1 MKIIKYKKIRNKYRV
16 YLDNEETIDLYENI
30 ILKYDLLIKKEIK
43 DIESIKKDNYKEEA
57 YELSLNYINKKM
69 RTTKEIRN
77 YLFKKEYSNDIIE
90 ETIKKLKKINL
101 LNDELYIK
109 SYINDRI
116 NLSNDGPHKISN
128 YLIHNGMDEG
138 LVLKYIDSIDKKEL
152 KEKLDNLIDKKSKT
166 IKNCSGNVKKF
177 KITNYFINIGYDKYM
192 IEDILSNKD
201 FNSDGGKKE
210 YNKLYN
216 KYSKKYSG
224 YELENIIRQ
233 KLYQKGY
240 DYNEIKKNID

>member
-16 YLDNEETIDLYENI
+16 YLDNNDSIDLYENI

-43 DIESIKKDNYKEEA
+43 DINSIKKDNYREEA

-77 YLFKKEYSNDIIE
+77 YLLKKEYPSNIVED
-90 ETIKKLKKINL
+90 TINKLKKINL

-116 NLSNDGPHKISN
+116 NLSNDGPHKIAN
-128 YLIHNGMDEG
+128 YLIHNGMDES
-138 LVLKYIDSIDKKEL
+138 LVIKYIDNIDKNNL
-152 KEKLDNLIDKKSKT
+152 KEKLENLIDKKSKT
-166 IKNCSGNVKKF
+166 IKNCSGNVKKY
-177 KITNYFINIGYDKYM
+177 KITNYFLNLGYDKYM
-192 IEDILSNKD
+192 IEDILSNKN
-201 FNSDGGKKE
+201 FNSLGGEKE

-224 YELENIIRQ
+224 YELENIIKQ

>member
-16 YLDNEETIDLYENI
+16 YLDNDDTIDLYENI

-43 DIESIKKDNYKEEA
+43 DMNSIKKDNYKEEA

-69 RTTKEIRN
+69 RTSKEIRN
-77 YLFKKEYSNDIIE
+77 YLSKKEYSKDIIE
-90 ETIKKLKKINL
+90 NTITKLKKVNL
-101 LNDELYIK
+101 LNDELYVK
-109 SYINDRI
+109 AYINDRI
-116 NLSNDGPHKISN
+116 NLSNDGPNKISN
-128 YLIHNGMDEG
+128 YLIHNGMDQN
-138 LVLKYIDSIDKKEL
+138 LINKYINNLDKKEL
-152 KEKLDNLIDKKSKT
+152 KVKLEKLIDKKSKT

-177 KITNYFINIGYDKYM
+177 KIVNYFINLGYDKYM
-192 IEDILSNKD
+192 IEDILSNKN
-201 FNSDGGKKE
+201 FNNDGGDRE

-224 YELENIIRQ
+224 FELEKIIRQ